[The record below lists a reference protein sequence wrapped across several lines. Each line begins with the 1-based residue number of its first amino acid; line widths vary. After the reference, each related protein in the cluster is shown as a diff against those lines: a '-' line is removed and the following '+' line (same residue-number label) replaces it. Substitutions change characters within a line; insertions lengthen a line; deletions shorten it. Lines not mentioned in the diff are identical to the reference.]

1 MCLYSIVTL
10 WPYLILHPSLSHE
23 LLVHMSVQYAPEK
36 LAKAAL
42 DLGVNLDTWVDR
54 DITFRPRHGGTAVVY
69 LGTLRPQATRV
80 AIKCLRFYPHGDESN
95 IDHIV
100 REIDIWRKLQHKN
113 IVPVFGV
120 VTKIDFAVSIVSE
133 WMEQGNAFDY
143 VQNETIDPRPLLLD
157 IARGLEYLHDYAKI
171 LHGDLRSKNVLIS
184 KDGRA
189 LLTDYGISPLIDSSF
204 SMTAAAPIRPTVRW
218 LSPEQIDSFGEVTRE
233 ADVWAFGMTVLE
245 LFTRKPPYHD
255 IPDTRNVIA
264 RILDGPPA
272 RPTDQSTCS
281 RLTDEWWEIC
291 SLCWMDE
298 SSRSAISDIA
308 NKIQSVMDPVPRFGS
323 FWSISYIVELV
334 RRFVW

>member
-1 MCLYSIVTL
+1 
-10 WPYLILHPSLSHE
+10 
-23 LLVHMSVQYAPEK
+23 MSVQYAPEK

-69 LGTLRPQATRV
+69 LGTLRPQAKRV

-100 REIDIWRKLQHKN
+100 REIDVWRKLQHKN

-120 VTKIDFAVSIVSE
+120 

-143 VQNETIDPRPLLLD
+143 VQNETVDPRPLLLD
-157 IARGLEYLHDYAKI
+157 IARGLEYLHDQAKI

-184 KDGRA
+184 KDG
-189 LLTDYGISPLIDSSF
+189 L
-204 SMTAAAPIRPTVRW
+204 RW
-218 LSPEQIDSFGEVTRE
+218 LSPEQIDSFGKVTRE
-233 ADVWAFGMTVLE
+233 ADVWAFGMTALE

-281 RLTDEWWEIC
+281 RLTDEWWEIF
-291 SLCWMDE
+291 SLCWKDE

-308 NKIQSVMDPVPRFGS
+308 SKIQSVMDPAPRFGS